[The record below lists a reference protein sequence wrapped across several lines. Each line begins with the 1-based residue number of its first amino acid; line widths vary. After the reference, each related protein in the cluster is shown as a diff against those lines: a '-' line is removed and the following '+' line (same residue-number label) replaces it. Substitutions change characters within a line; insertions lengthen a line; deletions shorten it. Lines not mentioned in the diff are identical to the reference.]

1 MGVIAPSFVSK
12 FLKIALKQWRLFLN
26 FKNNA
31 MEQSSLITPHPKI
44 MLLLIDYILWKF
56 SKYFLSVLCN
66 KITLK
71 SHYLIMF
78 KSFLRAAAWFLRVN
92 IKTILITKYRKF
104 SMFIKINKSYFIKN
118 INTNKVLQRYVA
130 LLVID
135 PDGMHKN

>member
-1 MGVIAPSFVSK
+1 
-12 FLKIALKQWRLFLN
+12 
-26 FKNNA
+26 
-31 MEQSSLITPHPKI
+31 
-44 MLLLIDYILWKF
+44 
-56 SKYFLSVLCN
+56 
-66 KITLK
+66 
-71 SHYLIMF
+71 MF

-104 SMFIKINKSYFIKN
+104 SMFIKINKSSFIKN

>member
-1 MGVIAPSFVSK
+1 
-12 FLKIALKQWRLFLN
+12 
-26 FKNNA
+26 
-31 MEQSSLITPHPKI
+31 
-44 MLLLIDYILWKF
+44 
-56 SKYFLSVLCN
+56 
-66 KITLK
+66 
-71 SHYLIMF
+71 MF

-135 PDGMHKN
+135 PVGMHKN

>member
-1 MGVIAPSFVSK
+1 
-12 FLKIALKQWRLFLN
+12 
-26 FKNNA
+26 
-31 MEQSSLITPHPKI
+31 
-44 MLLLIDYILWKF
+44 
-56 SKYFLSVLCN
+56 
-66 KITLK
+66 
-71 SHYLIMF
+71 MF